1 MKCQLNLH
9 FIKLLSWSLQANFI
23 LSVEA
28 GLKNSKYPVTPF
40 SSLAL
45 LIASL
50 IAKNTEDARNNGGS
64 PIA

>member
-1 MKCQLNLH
+1 MSAQTL
-9 FIKLLSWSLQANFI
+9 FIKQLSWSSQANLI

-28 GLKNSKYPVTPF
+28 GLKNSKYPVNPF

-45 LIASL
+45 LTASL